1 MSFRKRRHFCW
12 RTSPSFG
19 IPLNNTTH
27 FCTANHT
34 IGDFS
39 RKVEGHT
46 HPLTC
51 RQFVA
56 GRGAGRALELALT
69 FVCLDDL
76 RRGSRHT
83 EQLLAEMIGR
93 TNDMNVLWIHRVGAS
108 RVVVTAYL
116 DGGCTCLG
124 LARTKTAQQ
133 EGGRD

>member
-1 MSFRKRRHFCW
+1 M
-12 RTSPSFG
+12 
-19 IPLNNTTH
+19 
-27 FCTANHT
+27 
-34 IGDFS
+34 
-39 RKVEGHT
+39 
-46 HPLTC
+46 TC

-56 GRGAGRALELALT
+56 GRGAGSALELALT

-76 RRGSRHT
+76 RRGSRYT

-93 TNDMNVLWIHRVGAS
+93 MNDMNVLWIHRVGAS

-133 EGGRD
+133 EGGRLIAASDRYSLLTYHGTCSKIGSRNDTNR